1 MGWMQYFVSGVVTD
15 NGEVTPGEE
24 QSAPQ
29 NPPMDGNDW
38 VELFVREMMSSSNVD
53 DARARASRVLEV
65 LERSICARARTE
77 ATQNFH
83 QVVYFT
89 VISVTLIVVT
99 TMMQNVIINSH
110 IVLSFIFFFS
120 LVDGRNE
127 ERSAGGARAVSG
139 GVRGWTI

>member
-1 MGWMQYFVSGVVTD
+1 MGWVRYFVSGVVTD

-65 LERSICARARTE
+65 LERSICARASTE
-77 ATQNFH
+77 ATQSFH

-89 VISVTLIVVT
+89 VISVTVIVVT
-99 TMMQNVIINSH
+99 TIMQNVIINSH
-110 IVLSFIFFFS
+110 IVLSFLFLFS
-120 LVDGRNE
+120 LVDGRNGE
-127 ERSAGGARAVSG
+127 TSAGGARAVSG
-139 GVRGWTI
+139 GVRVWTI